1 MKTLLRLRVIER
13 LKMLENIS
21 DESVKEAILKEL
33 TSGEEFKTLS
43 LREKNQ
49 LLYRVF
55 AEIRGYGI
63 LQELLDD
70 AEISE
75 IMVNGIHDIFIE
87 KRGRLEKTKLE
98 FETEERLDY
107 IIQKMVA
114 EVGRSVNAANPIV
127 DARLESGER
136 INVVLSPISL
146 KGSTLTIRKFQN
158 TKLSMDTLIENK
170 TLTKE
175 AADFLKTMVVARY
188 NIFISGAT
196 ASGKTT
202 FLNALSSYID
212 RDERII
218 SIEDSAELELLNHSN
233 WVRLETRN
241 ANSLGE
247 GGITTR
253 DLLKNSLRMRPD
265 RIIVGE
271 VRGAEAIDMLQAM
284 NTGHDGSL
292 STGHANSAEDMLSRI
307 ETMVLSS
314 LEIPLI
320 AIKKQINSA
329 LDLIIHLNRNK
340 DGRRVVDR
348 ISALSELVG
357 GDYHL
362 ISLFTRENEADE
374 LIRTESPLPRIK
386 KLKDYQRRRDYVH
399 TSDKKGGVET

>member
-340 DGRRVVDR
+340 DGRRVVDS

-399 TSDKKGGVET
+399 TSDKKGGVEK

>member
-33 TSGEEFKTLS
+33 AQGEEFSNLS
-43 LREKNQ
+43 LGEKNK

-55 AEIRGYGI
+55 SEIRGYGI

-87 KRGRLEKTKLE
+87 RKGRLEKTKLE
-98 FETEERLDY
+98 FENEDRLDY

-114 EVGRSVNAANPIV
+114 EVGRSVNAASPIV

-158 TKLSMDTLIENK
+158 TKLSMEALIENK

-175 AADFLKTMVVARY
+175 AANFLKTMVAARY

-202 FLNALSSYID
+202 FLNALSSFID
-212 RDERII
+212 KEERII
-218 SIEDSAELELLNHSN
+218 SIEDSAELELLNQIN

-247 GGITTR
+247 GGISTR

-271 VRGAEAIDMLQAM
+271 IRGAEAIDMLQAM

-314 LEIPLI
+314 MEIPLI

-340 DGRRVVDR
+340 EGRRVVES
-348 ISALSELVG
+348 ITALNELIDGEYAPVP
-357 GDYHL
+357 
-362 ISLFTRENEADE
+362 LFTRENEEGD
-374 LIRTESPLPRIK
+374 LIRTEADLPRIK
-386 KLKDYQRRRDYVH
+386 KLKDYQRRRD
-399 TSDKKGGVET
+399 SSPLEKIGGRGP

>member
-340 DGRRVVDR
+340 DGRRVVDS

>member
-340 DGRRVVDR
+340 DGRRVVDS

-362 ISLFTRENEADE
+362 ISLFTRENEADD
-374 LIRTESPLPRIK
+374 LIRTESPIPRIK

>member
-340 DGRRVVDR
+340 DGRRVVDS

-374 LIRTESPLPRIK
+374 LIRTESPIPRIK

-399 TSDKKGGVET
+399 TSDKKGGVEK

>member
-175 AADFLKTMVVARY
+175 AADFLKTMVAARY

-340 DGRRVVDR
+340 DGRRVVDS

>member
-340 DGRRVVDR
+340 DGRRVVDS

-362 ISLFTRENEADE
+362 ISLFTRENEADD

>member
-340 DGRRVVDR
+340 DGRRVVDS

-362 ISLFTRENEADE
+362 VSLFTRENEADE